1 MKKSKQTKRA
11 LIPSLL
17 AVILCAA
24 MLVGTTFAWF
34 TDTASTSVNKIEAGK
49 LDVKLEYASNATG
62 EGATWKEVTAD
73 TVLSFLQ
80 SDGAEV
86 KPSETI
92 LWEPG
97 CTYQLPALRISN
109 NGNLALKYKI
119 EITGIQ
125 GSAKLND
132 VIDWTIKNDAD
143 SGETNLSTTEYH
155 LTAKGTD
162 NASDI
167 LTIKGHMQTTAGNE
181 YQGESISGI
190 AITVLATQDT
200 VEYDSTTNLYDS
212 KAAYDGYVTP
222 VNSESTAV
230 EVTDGN
236 KVVAD
241 EAGVMSVDYT
251 DVQLISDE
259 SKTQSLE
266 YKGATLSSE
275 AQSITVDANYQ
286 AVAQYKLTLPVAD
299 TNTTLVTVTINYTK
313 NLTGVKIY
321 HSGKELTKKDAA
333 DSSATSE
340 YFTYDKERGTLVLYL
355 FHASP
360 IDIVYD
366 KAGMATVTNQNEL
379 VAALADETVKT
390 IVLGSDVT
398 TDTIGNIT
406 RSVTIDLNSKTLT
419 YTGGNQIGVKNSGT
433 NFVLKNGSFEERGE
447 LKETRG
453 VIINY
458 ENTTTTLDHVTATTD
473 ATLLYPYKDASTV
486 TVKHSDIT
494 SGTYGVG
501 TNNGEGTKVNIKVN
515 IEDSK
520 ITTGYGTA
528 DTKTDN
534 CAVIMNVGGTLNIT
548 GSTITGDRQGVFLR
562 AGTATI
568 KDSIIKTTGAFG
580 KDTYGKN
587 QSQTFPTYWGSGNE
601 APRGA
606 LIVGSYTNGTTY
618 AHDAICY
625 LTNTTLVADG
635 DAKQVHLAGNGANS
649 DTNKFCAKVYTDAD
663 TSGYTIDK
671 SWGGTI
677 YVGSET
683 DKKINFPLKTAK
695 NPPGSS
701 RWISAMRLKR
711 CADA

>member
-17 AVILCAA
+17 AVILCVA

-34 TDTASTSVNKIEAGK
+34 TDTASTSVNKIQSGK
-49 LDVKLEYASNATG
+49 LDVTLEYADNATG
-62 EGATWKEVTAD
+62 VEATWKDVTAD

-86 KPSETI
+86 KQSEAI

-119 EITGIQ
+119 EITGIK
-125 GSAKLND
+125 GSAELNK
-132 VIDWTIKNDAD
+132 VIDWTISNSAD
-143 SGETNLSTTEYH
+143 GSGSTNLSTTEYH
-155 LTAKGTD
+155 LTAKGTEK
-162 NASDI
+162 ASNI

-212 KAAYDGYVTP
+212 QAAYDGYVTP
-222 VNSESTAV
+222 VNSESTEV
-230 EVTDGN
+230 KVTDGN
-236 KVVAD
+236 EVVAD

-251 DVQLISDE
+251 GVKLISDE

-266 YKGATLSSE
+266 YKGATLSSA

-286 AVAQYKLTLPVAD
+286 AVAQYKLTLPVAT
-299 TNTTLVTVTINYTK
+299 TNTKLVPVTIKYTAD
-313 NLTGVKIY
+313 LTGVKIY

-333 DSSATSE
+333 DSDAASE
-340 YFTYDKERGTLVLYL
+340 YFTYDKTDGKLVLYL

-379 VAALADETVKT
+379 TAALADETVKT

-398 TDTIGNIT
+398 TNTIGTIT

-419 YTGGNQIGVKNSGT
+419 YTGSNPIRVENEGT
-433 NFVLKNGSFEERGE
+433 NFVLKNGSFAEEGG
-447 LKETRG
+447 LKETKG
-453 VIINY
+453 VIVNY
-458 ENTTTTLDHVTATTD
+458 KDTTTTLNYVTATTD
-473 ATLLYPYKDASTV
+473 ATLLYPYEDASTV
-486 TVKHSDIT
+486 TVKNSKIT

-501 TNNGEGTKVNIKVN
+501 TNNGEGTKVKIKVN

-520 ITTGYGTA
+520 ITAGHGSTG
-528 DTKTDN
+528 TDN
-534 CAVIMNVGGTLNIT
+534 CAVIMNVGGTLSIT
-548 GSTITGDRQGVFLR
+548 NSEITGDRQGVFLR

-568 KDSIIKTTGAFG
+568 KDSTITTTGKYG
-580 KDTYGKN
+580 KDTYGN
-587 QSQTFPTYWGSGNE
+587 PETSSGYWQSGNE

-606 LIVGSYTNGTTY
+606 LIVGSYTNGNSY
-618 AHDAICY
+618 QYDAVCY

-635 DAKQVHLAGNGANS
+635 GATQVHLAGNGANS
-649 DTNKFCAKVYTDAD
+649 DTNKFCAYVYSDVD
-663 TSGYTIDK
+663 TSNYTVETK
-671 SWGGTI
+671 WGGNI
-677 YVGSET
+677 YIGPEKDENS
-683 DKKINFPLKTAK
+683 
-695 NPPGSS
+695 
-701 RWISAMRLKR
+701 
-711 CADA
+711 